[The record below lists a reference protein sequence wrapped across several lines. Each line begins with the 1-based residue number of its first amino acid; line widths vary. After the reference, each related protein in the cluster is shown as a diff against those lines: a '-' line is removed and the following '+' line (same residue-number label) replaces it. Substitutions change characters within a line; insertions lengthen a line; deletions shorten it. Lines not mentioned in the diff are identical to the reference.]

1 MFGFQQKGQAYNAW
15 KKKKN
20 KKLPKD
26 KVIIIAKVRY
36 DKDVKCQT

>member
-1 MFGFQQKGQAYNAW
+1 MFGFQKKDRHRKHE
-15 KKKKN
+15 KKKQ
-20 KKLPKD
+20 LPKD